1 MKTNLKN
8 YLSSLAIAGLVAC
21 ATPVQTLQPAPIAN
35 QDDFIRQVMAH
46 NPQIHTLKAKAR
58 IEVKTKDK
66 TYRFKAGI
74 MMNKDGYM
82 FVETYGFGIPQG
94 YASLFDDR
102 LTVVFPGD
110 KQMYMGSSSSTL
122 TRLMKVNLAFDEL
135 FDPIL
140 RKVPMEMEPTKPT
153 PRMVS
158 DGYVVTDSAHT
169 KFYFG
174 PDKWLNKI
182 ERRAGFLVEYGPR
195 WNRKMDY
202 PKSVRMSYEHQSIQ
216 ITYDELSINE
226 AIANEAY
233 QLNIPTEGFAVESID

>member
-1 MKTNLKN
+1 MKTKLKN
-8 YLSSLAIAGLVAC
+8 YLTSLMLIVLVAC
-21 ATPVQTLQPAPIAN
+21 AAPVQKMQPASISN
-35 QDDFIRQVMAH
+35 QDDFIRQVQAH
-46 NPQIHTLKAKAR
+46 NPKIQTLKGKAR

-110 KQMYMGSSSSTL
+110 KKMYLGSSSSTL
-122 TRLMKVNLAFDEL
+122 TRLMRINVSFQEL

-140 RKVPMEMEPTKPT
+140 RKIPMEMDTAKPKVQMT
-153 PRMVS
+153 S
-158 DGYVVTDSAHT
+158 DGYVVTDTEKT
-169 KFYFG
+169 KFYY
-174 PDKWLNKI
+174 DANQWLTKV
-182 ERRAGFLVEYGPR
+182 ERHAGFLVEYGQP

-202 PKSVRMSYEHQSIQ
+202 PKSVRLSYEYQSIS
-216 ITYDELSINE
+216 ITYDDLTVNE
-226 AIANEAY
+226 PVANEAF
-233 QLNIPTEGFAVESID
+233 QLNIPTDGFAVESID